1 MEWIKLGWGWEL
13 VALLAILA
21 IFICTVCFDMI
32 ANWDKRKREDM
43 NVLLMGVGIYTLVV
57 LLFTTKNEIALFT
70 SIALITLVTA
80 GHVATTNQFN
90 SNNKPWELWF
100 MAFLSLA
107 GLIGA
112 AIWAYYYT
120 RAGRY
125 ISKKGGE
132 MKQKM
137 KDKMAQRRL
146 RMRQRAK
153 QNNNAFELEE
163 MMGGDYDN
171 NAF

>member
-1 MEWIKLGWGWEL
+1 
-13 VALLAILA
+13 AILA
-21 IFICTVCFDMI
+21 IFVCAVCFDMI
-32 ANWDKRKREDM
+32 VNWDKRRRKDM
-43 NVLLMGVGIYTLVV
+43 NILLIGVSIYALVV

-70 SIALITLVTA
+70 TLVFIILATA
-80 GHVATTNQFN
+80 GYVASTNQFN
-90 SNNKPWELWF
+90 SESKPWELWF

-107 GLIGA
+107 GFIA
-112 AIWAYYYT
+112 AAAWVYYYT
-120 RAGRY
+120 RVGRY

-132 MKQKM
+132 LKQKM

-163 MMGGDYDN
+163 MMGGDYDDT
-171 NAF
+171 AF